1 MKINQSRQENQ
12 INLDKI
18 LKKQKLETGTIEK
31 KSIADID
38 EETQKNQI
46 LNGMII
52 QNEKISKQGN
62 EDDEIFVNLQEICSH
77 ELSELEELGH
87 PKSNSFYDKRKKVN
101 DKIGIDNLFDIEKYR
116 LFVKLREKKRSL

>member
-1 MKINQSRQENQ
+1 M
-12 INLDKI
+12 DKI

-87 PKSNSFYDKRKKVN
+87 PKSDSFYDKRKKVN

-116 LFVKLREKKRSL
+116 LFVKLMEKKRSL